1 MKRPPDKRNMLSIP
15 ELIHAPGLPGSR
27 HRSHRAPPLFPCLRR
42 QCGRLDGRAGDL
54 KGSARSHWVK
64 ACRRPRVLPVP
75 AALDAVAVRHGMR
88 PGEVTLALVRAR
100 PAVVAPITG
109 ATGLEP
115 LGGLIRATRLRLSA
129 RDMATFDAAGAAE
142 AP

>member
-1 MKRPPDKRNMLSIP
+1 M
-15 ELIHAPGLPGSR
+15 
-27 HRSHRAPPLFPCLRR
+27 
-42 QCGRLDGRAGDL
+42 
-54 KGSARSHWVK
+54 
-64 ACRRPRVLPVP
+64 P

-88 PGEVTLALVRAR
+88 PGEVTHALGRAR

>member
-1 MKRPPDKRNMLSIP
+1 MFKIMIAVD
-15 ELIHAPGLPGSR
+15 GS
-27 HRSHRAPPLFPCLRR
+27 
-42 QCGRLDGRAGDL
+42 
-54 KGSARSHWVK
+54 
-64 ACRRPRVLPVP
+64 P
-75 AALDAVAVRHGMR
+75 ASLQAVRHGMR

>member
-42 QCGRLDGRAGDL
+42 QCGRLDGRPGDL

-88 PGEVTLALVRAR
+88 PGEGTLALV
-100 PAVVAPITG
+100 
-109 ATGLEP
+109 E
-115 LGGLIRATRLRLSA
+115 GLIRATRLRLSA